1 MYLSFYFHFALDW
14 YMFISINATCLY
26 KPYSWVCILYSNPAE
41 YFSNVNCCSEFL
53 KMSKNNPVKMSTWR
67 ALVCITPAQG
77 FSLSLSPSL
86 CKQNA
91 FLRARQQTIW
101 DVQMFLQKITF
112 AESVRKGSPRGPQ
125 SRGWCS
131 RDQNRNRAFR
141 LIPGITPHYLWQLCV
156 LIVVV
161 HYIPPQNISSA
172 TNYSIQ
178 QLCYEAV

>member
-77 FSLSLSPSL
+77 FSLSLSLPLSLSLSLSPSL
-86 CKQNA
+86 SLSLSLSLPLYANKTLFCVRGSRRFETFRCFCK
-91 FLRARQQTIW
+91 R
-101 DVQMFLQKITF
+101 ITAWP
-112 AESVRKGSPRGPQ
+112 AEPGMVFTGSK
-125 SRGWCS
+125 
-131 RDQNRNRAFR
+131 
-141 LIPGITPHYLWQLCV
+141 
-156 LIVVV
+156 
-161 HYIPPQNISSA
+161 
-172 TNYSIQ
+172 
-178 QLCYEAV
+178 